1 MFGDLMAR
9 MENQKA
15 AVKEALGDKLFLAS
29 DPDGYVTVEADG
41 NRRIKNV
48 SIHRIPEETEQL
60 EDIIVV
66 LMNEVLEMAALEEA
80 AMTSQMLKDMMP
92 PGFGDLSNFIK

>member
-1 MFGDLMAR
+1 MFGDLMSR

-15 AVKEALGDKLFLAS
+15 AVKEALGNKLFSAS

-41 NRRIKNV
+41 NRRITNV
-48 SIHRIPEETEQL
+48 SIKRIPEEKEQL

-66 LMNEVLEMAALEEA
+66 LMNEVLELAAREEA
-80 AMTSQMLKDMMP
+80 DMTSQMLKDMMP
-92 PGFGDLSNFIK
+92 PGFGDLTNFIK